1 MIKNASIAQARRP
14 IDRQSVGKW
23 RQVEGELAPLVEA
36 LGGARCGTRLEAFA
50 MSGARAPV
58 WPRP

>member
-36 LGGARCGTRLEAFA
+36 LGGARCGTRLEG
-50 MSGARAPV
+50 SLR
-58 WPRP
+58 